1 MNIWSWNINF
11 SSGQIYLGIYL
22 ILESV
27 LLQAVKVDRLG
38 FWDVKVKNWINW
50 FIILFWVLGFG

>member
-1 MNIWSWNINF
+1 M
-11 SSGQIYLGIYL
+11 GIYL

-38 FWDVKVKNWINW
+38 FWDVQVKNWTNW
-50 FIILFWVLGFG
+50 FII